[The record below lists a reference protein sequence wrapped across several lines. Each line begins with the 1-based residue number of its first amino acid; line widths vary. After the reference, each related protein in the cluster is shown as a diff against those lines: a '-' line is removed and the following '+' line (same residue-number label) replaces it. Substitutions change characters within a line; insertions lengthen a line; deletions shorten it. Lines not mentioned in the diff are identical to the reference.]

1 MRNTGLATRKG
12 VAYFEYDFSVNG
24 GAVEAITVEG
34 DEIPK
39 GAIITSGV
47 HHVTAAVTSGASATV
62 AVHALSANDL
72 LAATGKSSLALN
84 DLLDL
89 VPDGAA
95 TNMIRVTSNI
105 TSLTYTVA
113 VAALTAG
120 KIVTAVEYVVTA

>member
-1 MRNTGLATRKG
+1 MRSTGLATRKG
-12 VAYFEYDFSVNG
+12 VAYFEFDFAKHG
-24 GAVEAITVEG
+24 GAIAAITVEG

-39 GAIITSGV
+39 GAIITSGI
-47 HHVTAAVTSGASATV
+47 HHITAAVTSDGNATV
-62 AVHALSANDL
+62 AVMALGAGDL
-72 LAATGKSSLALN
+72 LTATAKSSLTLNALI
-84 DLLDL
+84 DT